1 MTMTTPDLLIVIG
14 LAAFSI
20 ITSFLCGATLA
31 MLYKSWTDITS
42 YERFLAVGR
51 AVALLILDP
60 AIWFIIPVLPYQLA
74 EILFAIVPLFLGVM
88 VEVRRSRKHV

>member
-1 MTMTTPDLLIVIG
+1 MATPDLFIVIG

-31 MLYKSWTDITS
+31 MLYKSWADITG
-42 YERFLAVGR
+42 YARFLAVGR
-51 AVALLILDP
+51 AIALLILDP

-74 EILFAIVPLFLGVM
+74 EILFAIIPLFFGAM
-88 VEVRRSRKHV
+88 VEVRRSRKHL